1 MTNSSHVNCIQD
13 KYNEHPKRLTTTD
26 ICSYSD
32 QSFHIEIIK
41 QFNHRSKLQM
51 ASLVWAASD
60 YSYNIPWRK
69 HHWTTWSAFWSR
81 RLVSK
86 MLLCIAGVLVLWF
99 CLFRTTSKT
108 RSAAMQDMREDIC
121 SWVPGRCNKTAM
133 RAMFAKRIL
142 SASSCNSNY
151 SPLAFYLLKFTPIIV
166 KYFMWVTVYNV
177 LITGLEHY
185 WNLYWFCLWMV
196 KNNKKNHEKYP
207 LVLHSKPLVRYTGRV
222 NFLEPE

>member
-1 MTNSSHVNCIQD
+1 
-13 KYNEHPKRLTTTD
+13 
-26 ICSYSD
+26 
-32 QSFHIEIIK
+32 
-41 QFNHRSKLQM
+41 M

-60 YSYNIPWRK
+60 YSYNIRWRK

-133 RAMFAKRIL
+133 SAMFAKRIL

-151 SPLAFYLLKFTPIIV
+151 NPLAFYPAKFTPIMV

-177 LITGLEHY
+177 LITGHEHY
-185 WNLYWFCLWMV
+185 WNLYWSCLWML
-196 KNNKKNHEKYP
+196 KNNKKNHDRCQNVHSSCIPNHLSGRRGEWISWSLNK
-207 LVLHSKPLVRYTGRV
+207 LHIFGYLSAKKNHTLLMFALVRYCAYLTELLVKQRK
-222 NFLEPE
+222 

>member
-1 MTNSSHVNCIQD
+1 MT
-13 KYNEHPKRLTTTD
+13 
-26 ICSYSD
+26 
-32 QSFHIEIIK
+32 
-41 QFNHRSKLQM
+41 
-51 ASLVWAASD
+51 SLVWTAID
-60 YSYNIPWRK
+60 YSYNILGASTRSTSAVSHLAQSQKQPQQS
-69 HHWTTWSAFWSR
+69 WSAFRWSKR
-81 RLVSK
+81 SK

-207 LVLHSKPLVRYTGRV
+207 LVLHSKPLVR
-222 NFLEPE
+222 